1 MKVKHIVLGHLEENC
16 YVIENR
22 GYALIIDPGSC
33 PLKIIELVGNNK
45 VLGIL
50 VTHYHDDHTGALDY
64 LKAYY
69 KVPVIDYKNIV
80 SNLGIFNFEMINF
93 KGHKDDLI
101 AYYFRN
107 EKIMFTGD
115 FIFKGSIGR
124 CDLDGGNIN
133 DIMDSLKRLKT
144 YDKDIT
150 LYPGH
155 GDFTTLKEEE
165 KNNIYLKEA

>member
-1 MKVKHIVLGHLEENC
+1 MEVNRLILGSLKENC
-16 YVIENR
+16 YIIENN
-22 GYALIIDPGSC
+22 GYVLIIDPGDN
-33 PLKIIELVGNNK
+33 PLKIINLVENK
-45 VLGIL
+45 IVLGIL
-50 VTHYHDDHTGALDY
+50 VTHYHNDHVGALSYIKD
-64 LKAYY
+64 YY

-80 SNLGIFNFEMINF
+80 SNLGIFNFEMISF

-101 AYYFRN
+101 AYYFKN

-124 CDLDGGNIN
+124 CDLEGGSIN
-133 DIMDSLKRLKT
+133 DMMDSLRKLKT
-144 YDKDIT
+144 YDKDII

-155 GDFTTLKEEE
+155 GDFTTLNEEE